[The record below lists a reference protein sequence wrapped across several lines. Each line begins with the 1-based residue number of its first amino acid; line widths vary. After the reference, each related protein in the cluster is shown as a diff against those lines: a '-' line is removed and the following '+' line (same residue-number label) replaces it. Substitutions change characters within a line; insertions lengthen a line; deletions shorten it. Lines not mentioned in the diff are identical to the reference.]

1 MNPIMIINLLIGLKG
16 VYDKL
21 DSMYSD
27 FQKSIDASISAGDL
41 KLESL
46 NELVEKMKN
55 EGKVSRDFKLPTKP
69 E

>member
-1 MNPIMIINLLIGLKG
+1 MNPSTIIALLVGLKAL
-16 VYDKL
+16 YDQI
-21 DSMYSD
+21 DSMYD
-27 FQKSIDASISAGDL
+27 EFQKSIDASISAGDL

-55 EGKVSRDFKLPTKP
+55 EGKVPRSFVLPRKP

>member
-1 MNPIMIINLLIGLKG
+1 MNPAAIIGLLIGMKQL
-16 VYDKL
+16 YDQL

-46 NELVEKMKN
+46 NELIEKMKN
-55 EGKVSRDFKLPTKP
+55 EGKVPRDFKFPTKP

>member
-16 VYDKL
+16 VYDQL
-21 DSMYSD
+21 DSMYSE

>member
-16 VYDKL
+16 VYDQL

>member
-1 MNPIMIINLLIGLKG
+1 MNPAAIIGLLIGMKQL
-16 VYDKL
+16 YDQI

-46 NELVEKMKN
+46 EATIEKMKN
-55 EGKVSRDFKLPTKP
+55 EGKVSREFTFPKKP

>member
-1 MNPIMIINLLIGLKG
+1 MNPAAIIGLLIGLKQL
-16 VYDKL
+16 YDQI

-55 EGKVSRDFKLPTKP
+55 EGQVSREFKLPTKP

>member
-1 MNPIMIINLLIGLKG
+1 MNPAAIIGLLIGMKQL
-16 VYDKL
+16 YDQI

-46 NELVEKMKN
+46 NETIEKLKN
-55 EGKVSRDFKLPTKP
+55 EGKVSREFVFPKKP

>member
-1 MNPIMIINLLIGLKG
+1 MNPAAIIGLLIGMKQL
-16 VYDKL
+16 YDQL

-41 KLESL
+41 KLESID
-46 NELVEKMKN
+46 ELVEKMKN
-55 EGKVSRDFKLPTKP
+55 EGKVPRSFVLPRKP